1 MTLHK
6 SVCDDSISNSE
17 RDLRLVK
24 LILESGDRS
33 AYSQLMDTY
42 FDKVYLRMLKMTGLP
57 GDAEDLTMEAFN
69 KAFSK
74 LDQYTS
80 DFAFSTWLYRIAKNN
95 CIDHL
100 RRNKK
105 DNDSMVL
112 NKHEAEMGI
121 TAHELANQLPSPE
134 QLMIN
139 RQETLL
145 LREIV
150 DTLHPKYKDIIKLH
164 YFNELSCEE
173 IAQKLE
179 LPEGTV
185 KVRLFRAREL
195 LYNIMSKP

>member
-1 MTLHK
+1 MVVVK
-6 SVCDDSISNSE
+6 AECKDSVSKSE
-17 RDLRLVK
+17 RDFRLVK
-24 LILESGDRS
+24 QILESGNRA
-33 AYSQLMDTY
+33 AYSQLMDEY
-42 FDKVYLRMLKMTGLP
+42 FEKVYSRMLKMTGQP

-74 LDQYTS
+74 LDQYTP

-105 DNDSMVL
+105 DNDTMV
-112 NKHEAEMGI
+112 NQMEAGVGI
-121 TAHELANQLPSPE
+121 AAHELANQLPSPE
-134 QLMIN
+134 QLMITQ
-139 RQETLL
+139 QETRL

-150 DTLHPKYKDIIKLH
+150 ETLHPKYKDIIKLH
-164 YFNELSCEE
+164 YFKELSCEE
-173 IAQKLE
+173 IAQKLD

-195 LYNIMSKP
+195 LYNIMSKS

>member
-1 MTLHK
+1 MVVVK
-6 SVCDDSISNSE
+6 AESNGGISKSE
-17 RDLRLVK
+17 RDFSLVK
-24 LILESGDRS
+24 QILESGNRA
-33 AYSQLMDTY
+33 AYTQLMDEY
-42 FDKVYLRMLKMTGLP
+42 FEKVYSRMLKMTNQP

-74 LDQYTS
+74 LDQYTP

-105 DNDSMVL
+105 DNDSMV
-112 NKHEAEMGI
+112 NQQEAGLGI

-134 QLMIN
+134 QLMITQ
-139 RQETLL
+139 QETRL

-164 YFNELSCEE
+164 YFKELSCEE
-173 IAQKLE
+173 IAQKLD

-195 LYNIMSKP
+195 LYNIMSKS

>member
-1 MTLHK
+1 MAEVKAVSSDCK
-6 SVCDDSISNSE
+6 SKTD
-17 RDLRLVK
+17 RDFRLVRQ
-24 LILESGDRS
+24 ILESGNRA
-33 AYSQLMDTY
+33 AYAQLMDEY
-42 FDKVYLRMLKMTGLP
+42 FDKVYTRMLKMTSQP

-105 DNDSMVL
+105 DNDTMV
-112 NKHEAEMGI
+112 NQQDAGVGI
-121 TAHELANQLPSPE
+121 AAHELANQLPSPE
-134 QLMIN
+134 QLMIT
-139 RQETLL
+139 RQETSL

-173 IAQKLE
+173 IAQQLD

-195 LYNIMSKP
+195 LYNILRKS

>member
-1 MTLHK
+1 MAVVK
-6 SVCDDSISNSE
+6 ADSNDNISKTQ
-17 RDLRLVK
+17 RDFRLVK
-24 LILESGDRS
+24 QILESGNRV
-33 AYSQLMDTY
+33 AYSQLMDEY
-42 FDKVYLRMLKMTGLP
+42 FEKVYSRMLKMTGQP

-80 DFAFSTWLYRIAKNN
+80 EFAFSTWLYRIAKNN
-95 CIDHL
+95 CIDYL

-105 DNDSMVL
+105 DSDTMV
-112 NKHEAEMGI
+112 NQQDAGVGI
-121 TAHELANQLPSPE
+121 AAHELANQLPSPE
-134 QLMIN
+134 QLMITQ
-139 RQETLL
+139 QETRL

-173 IAQKLE
+173 IAHKLD

-195 LYNIMSKP
+195 LYNIMSKS

>member
-1 MTLHK
+1 
-6 SVCDDSISNSE
+6 
-17 RDLRLVK
+17 
-24 LILESGDRS
+24 
-33 AYSQLMDTY
+33 
-42 FDKVYLRMLKMTGLP
+42 MLKMTGQP

-95 CIDHL
+95 CIDYL

-105 DNDSMVL
+105 DNDTMV
-112 NKHEAEMGI
+112 NQQDAGVGI
-121 TAHELANQLPSPE
+121 AAHELANQLPSPE
-134 QLMIN
+134 QLMIA
-139 RQETLL
+139 RQETSL

-150 DTLHPKYKDIIKLH
+150 DTLHPKYKDIINLH
-164 YFNELSCEE
+164 YFKELSCEE
-173 IAQKLE
+173 IAQQLD

-195 LYNIMSKP
+195 LYNIMNKP

>member
-1 MTLHK
+1 VVK
-6 SVCDDSISNSE
+6 AESIDIISKSE
-17 RDLRLVK
+17 RDIRLVK
-24 LILESGDRS
+24 QILESGSRA
-33 AYSQLMDTY
+33 AYSQLMDEY
-42 FDKVYLRMLKMTGLP
+42 FEKVYSRMLKMTGQP
-57 GDAEDLTMEAFN
+57 GYAEDLTMEAFN

-95 CIDHL
+95 CIDYL

-105 DNDSMVL
+105 DNDSKV
-112 NKHEAEMGI
+112 NQYEAEVGI
-121 TAHELANQLPSPE
+121 AAHELANQLPSPE

-139 RQETLL
+139 QQEIRL

-150 DTLHPKYKDIIKLH
+150 DMLHPKYKDIIKLH
-164 YFNELSCEE
+164 YFKELSCEE
-173 IAQKLE
+173 IAQQLE

-195 LYNIMSKP
+195 LYNIMSKS

>member
-1 MTLHK
+1 MGIVRSESND
-6 SVCDDSISNSE
+6 SVTKSE
-17 RDLRLVK
+17 RDYCLVK
-24 LILESGDRS
+24 QILESGNRA
-33 AYSQLMDTY
+33 AYSQLMDEY
-42 FDKVYLRMLKMTGLP
+42 FEKVYSRMLKMTGQP

-74 LDQYTS
+74 LDQYTP

-105 DNDSMVL
+105 DNDTMV
-112 NKHEAEMGI
+112 NRQEAGLGI

-134 QLMIN
+134 QLMITQ
-139 RQETLL
+139 QETRL

-164 YFNELSCEE
+164 YFKELSCEE
-173 IAQKLE
+173 IAQQLD

-195 LYNIMSKP
+195 LYNIMSKS

>member
-1 MTLHK
+1 MAELK
-6 SVCDDSISNSE
+6 PVCNDSIINTQ

-24 LILESGDRS
+24 LILESGDRA

-42 FDKVYLRMLKMTGLP
+42 FDKVYSRMLKMTGQP

-74 LDQYTS
+74 LDQYTP

-105 DNDSMVL
+105 DTDSMVV
-112 NKHEAEMGI
+112 NQYEAEVGI
-121 TAHELANQLPSPE
+121 AAHELANQLPSPE
-134 QLMIN
+134 QLLIN
-139 RQETLL
+139 QQETRL

-173 IAQKLE
+173 IAKQLE

-195 LYNIMSKP
+195 LYNIMRKS

>member
-1 MTLHK
+1 VVK
-6 SVCDDSISNSE
+6 ADSNDNVSKSE
-17 RDLRLVK
+17 RDSGLVK
-24 LILESGDRS
+24 QILESGNRA
-33 AYSQLMDTY
+33 AYSQLMDEY
-42 FDKVYLRMLKMTGLP
+42 YEKVYSRMLKMISQP

-74 LDQYTS
+74 LEQYTP

-105 DNDSMVL
+105 DNDTMV
-112 NKHEAEMGI
+112 NQQEAGVGI

-134 QLMIN
+134 QLMITQ
-139 RQETLL
+139 QETQL

-164 YFNELSCEE
+164 YFKELSCEE
-173 IAQKLE
+173 IAQQLD

-195 LYNIMSKP
+195 LYNIMSKS

>member
-1 MTLHK
+1 MGVIK
-6 SVCDDSISNSE
+6 PDSNDSISKSE
-17 RDLRLVK
+17 RDFRLVK
-24 LILESGDRS
+24 QILESGNRA
-33 AYSQLMDTY
+33 AYSQLMDEY
-42 FDKVYLRMLKMTGLP
+42 FEKVYSRMLKMTSQP

-74 LDQYTS
+74 LEQYTP

-105 DNDSMVL
+105 DNDTMV
-112 NKHEAEMGI
+112 NQQEAGVGI
-121 TAHELANQLPSPE
+121 AAHELANQLPSPE
-134 QLMIN
+134 QLMIT
-139 RQETLL
+139 RQETRL

-173 IAQKLE
+173 IAHQLE

-185 KVRLFRAREL
+185 KVRLFRGREL
-195 LYNIMSKP
+195 LYNIMSKS

>member
-1 MTLHK
+1 VIHPQ
-6 SVCDDSISNSE
+6 SNDSIGKTE
-17 RDLRLVK
+17 RDIRLVRQ
-24 LILESGDRS
+24 ILESGNRA
-33 AYSQLMDTY
+33 AYSQLMDEY
-42 FDKVYLRMLKMTGLP
+42 FDKVYTRMLKMTGQP

-74 LDQYTS
+74 LDQYTE

-105 DNDSMVL
+105 ENENMV
-112 NKHEAEMGI
+112 NQQQAGFGI
-121 TAHELANQLPSPE
+121 AAHELANQLPSPE
-134 QLMIN
+134 QLMIME
-139 RQETLL
+139 QETRM

-164 YFNELSCEE
+164 YFNELSCDE
-173 IAQKLE
+173 IAQQLD

-195 LYNIMSKP
+195 LFNIISKS

>member
-1 MTLHK
+1 MVK
-6 SVCDDSISNSE
+6 ADSNDGVSKSE
-17 RDLRLVK
+17 RDSGLVK
-24 LILESGDRS
+24 QILESGNRA
-33 AYSQLMDTY
+33 AYSQLMDEY
-42 FDKVYLRMLKMTGLP
+42 FEKVYSRMLKMTSQP

-74 LDQYTS
+74 LDQYTP

-95 CIDHL
+95 CIDYL

-105 DNDSMVL
+105 DNDSMV
-112 NKHEAEMGI
+112 NQQDAGVGI

-134 QLMIN
+134 QLMIT
-139 RQETLL
+139 RQETHL

-164 YFNELSCEE
+164 YFKELSCEE
-173 IAQKLE
+173 IAHQLD

-195 LYNIMSKP
+195 LYNIMSKS

>member
-1 MTLHK
+1 MVVVK
-6 SVCDDSISNSE
+6 AECKDSVSKSE
-17 RDLRLVK
+17 RDFRLVK
-24 LILESGDRS
+24 QILESGNRA
-33 AYSQLMDTY
+33 AYSQLMDEY
-42 FDKVYLRMLKMTGLP
+42 FEKVYSRMLKMTSQP

-74 LDQYTS
+74 LEQYTP

-105 DNDSMVL
+105 DNDTMV
-112 NKHEAEMGI
+112 NQQEAGI
-121 TAHELANQLPSPE
+121 GIAAHELANQLPSPE
-134 QLMIN
+134 QLMIT
-139 RQETLL
+139 RQETRL

-150 DTLHPKYKDIIKLH
+150 ETLHPKYKDIIKLH
-164 YFNELSCEE
+164 YFKELSCEE
-173 IAQKLE
+173 IAQKLD

-195 LYNIMSKP
+195 LYNIMSK

>member
-1 MTLHK
+1 
-6 SVCDDSISNSE
+6 
-17 RDLRLVK
+17 
-24 LILESGDRS
+24 
-33 AYSQLMDTY
+33 
-42 FDKVYLRMLKMTGLP
+42 MLKMTGQP

-74 LDQYTS
+74 LDQYTP

-95 CIDHL
+95 CIDYL

-105 DNDSMVL
+105 DNDTRV
-112 NKHEAEMGI
+112 NQQEAGI
-121 TAHELANQLPSPE
+121 GIAAHEMANQLPSPE

-139 RQETLL
+139 RQEKHL

-150 DTLHPKYKDIIKLH
+150 DTLHPKYKDIINLH

-173 IAQKLE
+173 IAAQLD

-195 LYNIMSKP
+195 LYNIMRKT

>member
-1 MTLHK
+1 VIK
-6 SVCDDSISNSE
+6 ADSNGSISKSE
-17 RDLRLVK
+17 RDFRLVK
-24 LILESGDRS
+24 QILESGNRS
-33 AYSQLMDTY
+33 AYSQLMDEY
-42 FDKVYLRMLKMTGLP
+42 FEKVYTRMLKMTGQP

-74 LDQYTS
+74 LDQYTP

-95 CIDHL
+95 CIDYL

-105 DNDSMVL
+105 DNDTRV
-112 NKHEAEMGI
+112 NQQEAGI
-121 TAHELANQLPSPE
+121 GIAAHEMANQLPSPE

-139 RQETLL
+139 RQETHL

-150 DTLHPKYKDIIKLH
+150 DTLHPKYKDIINLH

-173 IAQKLE
+173 IAAQLD

-195 LYNIMSKP
+195 LYNIMRKT

>member
-1 MTLHK
+1 MAVVK
-6 SVCDDSISNSE
+6 ADSNDSISKAE
-17 RDLRLVK
+17 RDYCLVK
-24 LILESGDRS
+24 QILESGNRT
-33 AYSQLMDTY
+33 AYSQLMDEY
-42 FDKVYLRMLKMTGLP
+42 FEKVYSRMLKMTGQP

-74 LDQYTS
+74 LDQYTP

-105 DNDSMVL
+105 DNDSMV
-112 NKHEAEMGI
+112 NQQEAVVGI

-139 RQETLL
+139 RQEKYL

-173 IAQKLE
+173 IAQQLD

-195 LYNIMSKP
+195 LYNIMSKS

>member
-1 MTLHK
+1 VIK
-6 SVCDDSISNSE
+6 AESNGSISKSE
-17 RDLRLVK
+17 RDFRLVK
-24 LILESGDRS
+24 QILESGNRS
-33 AYSQLMDTY
+33 AYSQLMDEY
-42 FDKVYLRMLKMTGLP
+42 FEKVYTRMLKMTGQP

-74 LDQYTS
+74 LDQYTP

-95 CIDHL
+95 CIDYL

-105 DNDSMVL
+105 DNNTRV
-112 NKHEAEMGI
+112 NQQEAGI
-121 TAHELANQLPSPE
+121 GIAAHEMANQLPSPE

-139 RQETLL
+139 RQETRL

-150 DTLHPKYKDIIKLH
+150 DTLHPKYKDIINLH

-173 IAQKLE
+173 IAAQLD

-195 LYNIMSKP
+195 LYNIMRKT

>member
-1 MTLHK
+1 MIK
-6 SVCDDSISNSE
+6 AECIDGISKSE
-17 RDLRLVK
+17 RDSHLVMQ
-24 LILESGDRS
+24 ILESGNRA
-33 AYSQLMDTY
+33 AYSQLMDEY
-42 FDKVYLRMLKMTGLP
+42 FEKVYSRMLKMTGQP

-95 CIDHL
+95 CIDYL

-105 DNDSMVL
+105 DNDSKV
-112 NKHEAEMGI
+112 NQYEAEIGI
-121 TAHELANQLPSPE
+121 AAHELANQLPSPE
-134 QLMIN
+134 QMMIN
-139 RQETLL
+139 QQEISL

-150 DTLHPKYKDIIKLH
+150 ETLHPKYKDIIKLH
-164 YFNELSCEE
+164 YFKELSCEE
-173 IAQKLE
+173 IALQLD

-195 LYNIMSKP
+195 LYNIMSKS

>member
-1 MTLHK
+1 MSATE
-6 SVCDDSISNSE
+6 CNDSSKNAE
-17 RDLRLVK
+17 RDIRLVK
-24 LILESGDRS
+24 QILESGNRA
-33 AYSQLMDTY
+33 AYTQLMDFY
-42 FDKVYLRMLKMTGLP
+42 FDKVYSRMLKMTGQP
-57 GDAEDLTMEAFN
+57 GDAEDLAMEAFN

-74 LDQYTS
+74 LDTYTS

-95 CIDHL
+95 CIDFL

-105 DNDSMVL
+105 DNDSKV
-112 NKHEAEMGI
+112 NQFDAEIGI

-134 QLMIN
+134 QLLIN
-139 RQETLL
+139 RQETML

-150 DTLHPKYKDIIKLH
+150 DNLIPKYKDIIKLH

-173 IAQKLE
+173 IARQLD

-195 LYNIMSKP
+195 LYNIMRKS

>member
-1 MTLHK
+1 LTKTDCTETH
-6 SVCDDSISNSE
+6 NNTE
-17 RDLRLVK
+17 RDLRLVR
-24 LILESGDRS
+24 LILDSGDRT
-33 AYSQLMDTY
+33 AYAQLMDTY
-42 FDKVYLRMLKMTGLP
+42 FDKVYSRMLKMTGQP

-105 DNDSMVL
+105 DNDKMI
-112 NKHEAEMGI
+112 NEHEAEGGI
-121 TAHELANQLPSPE
+121 VAHELANQLPSPE
-134 QLMIN
+134 QLLIN
-139 RQETLL
+139 QQETRL

-173 IAQKLE
+173 IAHQLE

-195 LYNIMSKP
+195 LYNIMSKS

>member
-1 MTLHK
+1 MVAVK
-6 SVCDDSISNSE
+6 ADSNDNVSKTE
-17 RDLRLVK
+17 RDSRLVK
-24 LILESGDRS
+24 QILESGNRA
-33 AYSQLMDTY
+33 AYSQLMDEY
-42 FDKVYLRMLKMTGLP
+42 FEKVYSRMLKMTGQP

-95 CIDHL
+95 CIDYL

-105 DNDSMVL
+105 DNDTMV
-112 NKHEAEMGI
+112 NQQDAGVGI

-134 QLMIN
+134 QLMIT
-139 RQETLL
+139 RQETSL

-164 YFNELSCEE
+164 YFKELSCEE
-173 IAQKLE
+173 IARQLD

-195 LYNIMSKP
+195 LYNIMSKS

>member
-1 MTLHK
+1 MVVVK
-6 SVCDDSISNSE
+6 ADSNVTVSKSE
-17 RDLRLVK
+17 RDFRLVK
-24 LILESGDRS
+24 QILDSGNRA
-33 AYSQLMDTY
+33 AYSQLMDEY
-42 FDKVYLRMLKMTGLP
+42 FEKVYSRMLKMTSQP

-74 LDQYTS
+74 LDQYTP

-95 CIDHL
+95 CIDYL

-105 DNDSMVL
+105 DNDTMV
-112 NKHEAEMGI
+112 NQQEAGVGL

-134 QLMIN
+134 QLMIMQ
-139 RQETLL
+139 QETQL

-164 YFNELSCEE
+164 YFKELSCEE
-173 IAQKLE
+173 IAQKLD

-195 LYNIMSKP
+195 LYNIMSKS